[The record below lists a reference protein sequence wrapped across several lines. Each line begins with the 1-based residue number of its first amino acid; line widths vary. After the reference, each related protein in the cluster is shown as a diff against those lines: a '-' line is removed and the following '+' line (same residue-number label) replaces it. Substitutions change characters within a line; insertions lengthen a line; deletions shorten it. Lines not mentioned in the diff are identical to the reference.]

1 MFPAL
6 RSRNFRLLW
15 FGSAAVNVGWWM
27 HSVAMGWLIYDLTS
41 SASWLGRI
49 GFAQSLPT
57 LCLGLIGGAFIEH
70 ADRRRALYGSALVL
84 ALAASLLAALTL
96 SGVVQIW
103 MIILV
108 SLASGTGTALFMPV
122 YQALIPSLVPAQQL
136 MNAISLNSISFNA
149 ARVVGPLVAGF
160 VMTWAGL
167 GWCFALNALGSFTM
181 VALAR
186 ALELPKREVGTR
198 PPLGRLLRAGLDYAR
213 RHPVIRALLFLSVTM
228 SLFGFPYVVLMAAF
242 ANQVLALEAKGFTLL
257 FSAVG
262 VGAVLGGLCLASVG
276 DIRRKG
282 LLVLGSAAAF
292 GLLLVVLGQTRTLI
306 AALVTLAVLGFAM
319 IVSVASLN
327 TVLQVSVAEEMRAR
341 VMSMLTVA
349 LFGLPSLGAWML
361 GAIADRIGIPTA
373 YTIGGSMVAAVALA
387 IAVFSADVRD
397 IGRRPG
403 VAR

>member
-41 SASWLGRI
+41 SASWLGRV

-84 ALAASLLAALTL
+84 ACAASPLAALTL

-122 YQALIPSLVPAQQL
+122 YQALVPSLVPVQEL

-160 VMTWAGL
+160 VMTWAG
-167 GWCFALNALGSFTM
+167 
-181 VALAR
+181 
-186 ALELPKREVGTR
+186 
-198 PPLGRLLRAGLDYAR
+198 
-213 RHPVIRALLFLSVTM
+213 
-228 SLFGFPYVVLMAAF
+228 
-242 ANQVLALEAKGFTLL
+242 
-257 FSAVG
+257 
-262 VGAVLGGLCLASVG
+262 
-276 DIRRKG
+276 
-282 LLVLGSAAAF
+282 
-292 GLLLVVLGQTRTLI
+292 
-306 AALVTLAVLGFAM
+306 
-319 IVSVASLN
+319 
-327 TVLQVSVAEEMRAR
+327 
-341 VMSMLTVA
+341 
-349 LFGLPSLGAWML
+349 
-361 GAIADRIGIPTA
+361 
-373 YTIGGSMVAAVALA
+373 
-387 IAVFSADVRD
+387 
-397 IGRRPG
+397 
-403 VAR
+403 